1 MPINANEEQAVG
13 VGSEGSEDIAAA
25 PGFCRIV
32 VHR

>member
-13 VGSEGSEDIAAA
+13 VGGEGSEDIAAA